1 MTLSVLIPI
10 YNEKNTI
17 KQLLKK
23 IEEVNLDEFGFKK
36 EIIIVEDASTDG
48 TKEIL
53 KNLPEKYK
61 IIYQLQNRGKGAA
74 IKTGLKAVTGDF
86 VIIQD
91 ADLEYDPQ
99 DYKRIL
105 KCALDNKAEVV
116 YGSRPLNVKGKL
128 YKPRNSSY
136 YWGGIFLNWATRFL
150 YRIDITDES
159 TCYKLFK
166 TELIKSIPLESKRF
180 GFCPEIT
187 VKVAK
192 QGIKIYEVPINY
204 YPRSRQEG
212 KKIRWRDGLQALWLL
227 IKYKFI
233 D

>member
-1 MTLSVLIPI
+1 MILSILIPV

-17 KQLLKK
+17 EQILQK
-23 IEEVNLDEFGFKK
+23 IEEVNLDTLGFKK
-36 EIIIVEDASTDG
+36 EIIIIDDDSTDG

-53 KNLPEKYK
+53 KSLPEKYK
-61 IIYQLQNRGKGAA
+61 VIYHQQNKGKGAA
-74 IKTGLKAVTGDF
+74 IHTGLGAISGEY

-99 DYKRIL
+99 DYKKIL
-105 KCALDNKAEVV
+105 KSALDNKAEVV
-116 YGSRPLNVKGKL
+116 YGSRPLNVKGKA

-136 YWGGIFLNWATRFL
+136 YWGGIFLNRVTRFL
-150 YRIDITDES
+150 YKIDITDES

-166 TELIKSIPLESKRF
+166 TELIKSIALESERF

-187 VKVAK
+187 AK
-192 QGIKIYEVPINY
+192 IAKRGIKIYEVPINY
-204 YPRSRQEG
+204 YPRSRKEG

-227 IKYKFI
+227 IKYRIFY
-233 D
+233 